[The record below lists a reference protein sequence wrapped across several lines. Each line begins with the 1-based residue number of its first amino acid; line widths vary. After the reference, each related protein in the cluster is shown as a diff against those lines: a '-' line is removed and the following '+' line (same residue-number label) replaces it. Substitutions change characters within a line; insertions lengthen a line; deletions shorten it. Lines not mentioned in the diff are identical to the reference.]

1 MQQPQG
7 VFEVFV
13 FSVVRPKTH
22 KHYYTMNKK
31 ELIGQI
37 LRFIITVLTAVLTT
51 FGMASCMGVIL

>member
-7 VFEVFV
+7 VFEVL
-13 FSVVRPKTH
+13 FSQSYDLKTN